1 MFLKNLKVSLQ
12 FLTIIPLGKKEI
24 SPEELGRT
32 IPYFPL
38 AGLVIGVF
46 ASLVYTVFL
55 SPFFPRDV
63 CDILILL
70 LLVFLTGGLHLDGL
84 SDMLDGLGSG
94 KDRESSLRIMKDSRI
109 GAFGTIGLIF
119 AVLMKYIFLNNID
132 TSFLVSM
139 LILMP
144 VYGRWSI
151 LILGYRSQ
159 YAGQERG
166 LGTVFVE
173 KTDRDACIKGS
184 VIALLASLI
193 VSGLRGLVILGL
205 VFALVFLL
213 KRYFEKRL
221 GGVTGD
227 IYGAVIELSEITA
240 LLIALITQ

>member
-1 MFLKNLKVSLQ
+1 MMMFLQNLKLSLQ
-12 FLTIIPLGKKEI
+12 FLTIIPFGKKEI
-24 SPEELGRT
+24 SLEELGSA

-46 ASLVYTVFL
+46 ASLFYSVLL
-55 SPFFPRDV
+55 SPFFPRNV
-63 CDILILL
+63 CDLLILL

-119 AVLMKYIFLNNID
+119 AVLIKYVFLNNIEIP
-132 TSFLVSM
+132 SVGSI

-144 VYGRWSI
+144 VYGRWSV
-151 LILGYRSQ
+151 LVLGYGSH
-159 YAGQERG
+159 YAGHERG
-166 LGTVFVE
+166 IGSVFVE
-173 KTDRDACIKGS
+173 KTDKDACIKGS
-184 VIALLASLI
+184 IIALLASLI
-193 VSGLRGLVILGL
+193 VFGLKGLVILAV
-205 VFALVFLL
+205 VFAVVLFL

-221 GGVTGD
+221 GGITGD

-240 LLIALITQ
+240 LLVALL